1 MDGPNVGWYLIVAA
15 IGGVV
20 LGMRSQSEQ
29 EADQPEAAP

>member
-1 MDGPNVGWYLIVAA
+1 VLLVAA

-29 EADQPEAAP
+29 EADKPEGAP